1 MNTRTQ
7 AIAIAV
13 SFVLGCAG
21 LVGFSKYEE
30 YKKFS
35 TPDGC
40 EDIDITIA
48 KESTW
53 ACLSTERNDYFEFDN
68 TTGHDAYICPDD
80 SFGVSVIDSNGN
92 KRRLESRNKA
102 YTCMPIGPAK

>member
-1 MNTRTQ
+1 MNIRGLVLALTVT
-7 AIAIAV
+7 
-13 SFVLGCAG
+13 FVVGIAG
-21 LVGFSKYEE
+21 LIGLDKYEE

-40 EDIDITIA
+40 EDIEITIA
-48 KESTW
+48 RESVW
-53 ACLSTERNDYFEFDN
+53 ACLSTEGNDYFEFDT